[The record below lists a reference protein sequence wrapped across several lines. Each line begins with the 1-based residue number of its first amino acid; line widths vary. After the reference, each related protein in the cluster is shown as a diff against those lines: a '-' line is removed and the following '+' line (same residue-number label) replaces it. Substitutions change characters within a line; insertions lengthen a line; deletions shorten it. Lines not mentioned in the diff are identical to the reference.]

1 MLEAASCECY
11 HITHSCTL
19 TELPTRILICTL
31 RHRNSILDSSL
42 HSLSLIER
50 ETHFRASSHRPYAFM
65 FLFPFC
71 MLTIADRHGLDC
83 HFDYAFNHG
92 VSAGA
97 TTLSVD
103 HRGCYLAVPLV
114 PFRSP
119 GCAEESS
126 LVRALIGRRSYTRS
140 LLEHLLLAATVDD
153 THSSRFCA
161 TSRKLA
167 RVPPVRGAS
176 RTAFPAHGTILHEDT
191 GPARHEE
198 YLRR

>member
-1 MLEAASCECY
+1 VQCWRRPVGSA
-11 HITHSCTL
+11 ITSHTLTTL

-31 RHRNSILDSSL
+31 STPTPQEQHFRLDCTAS
-42 HSLSLIER
+42 EE
-50 ETHFRASSHRPYAFM
+50 ETRFRASSHRPYAFM
-65 FLFPFC
+65 FLFPFG
-71 MLTIADRHGLDC
+71 MLTVAGRHDLDG
-83 HFDYAFNHG
+83 HFDHAFHHG
-92 VSAGA
+92 VSACA

-103 HRGCYLAVPLV
+103 DRGCYLTVPLV

-126 LVRALIGRRSYTRS
+126 LVRALIGCRPYTRS
-140 LLEHLLLAATVDD
+140 LLVHLLLAATVDD

-161 TSRKLA
+161 TSRRLA

-191 GPARHEE
+191 ETRSP
-198 YLRR
+198 